1 MNVIGVDANET
12 CCVERQ
18 KTLAE
23 MSNEI
28 GEMLEQAM
36 GIMSDINVSLFSDSP
51 IEEKRPVS
59 NCLLMDMKLNTEGMQ
74 SLLSRLKELKDRL
87 Y

>member
-1 MNVIGVDANET
+1 MNVIGVNENEA
-12 CCVERQ
+12 CCVARQ

-28 GEMLEQAM
+28 GEMLEQAR
-36 GIMSDINVSLFSDSP
+36 IILSDIEVSMFSDSP